1 MKINDLTVD
10 GLEQENYFATQEL
23 IDVVNAAIFLDKPLL
38 IEGPAGTGKT
48 FLAKTLSALLNL
60 ELIRLQ
66 CHEGI
71 DEDKSVY
78 EWNYKKQ
85 LLSIQKSEENENL
98 FDEKY
103 LIKRPILSALTTEEN
118 SLFLIDEID
127 RSDEEFEALLLEIL
141 AENQVTIPEFGT
153 IKGNENRITILTSNS
168 TRELSDALRRRCIY
182 YYLDFPS
189 IEIETKVFM
198 NSIEDIEEN
207 ENLFDEKYLI
217 KRPILT
223 ALTTEENSLFLIDE
237 IDRSDEEFE
246 ALLLEVLA
254 ENQVTIPEFGTIKGS
269 ENRITILTSNSTRE
283 LSDALRRRCIY
294 YYLDF
299 PSIEIETKVFMNS
312 IEDID
317 ENEARKYASLVSFIR
332 SLSLNKIPSLIESV
346 EWVKYNNSKD
356 QESVRSNLGIL
367 LKDKSDQKKYVEKLE
382 ESNEFNQE

>member
-1 MKINDLTVD
+1 MNINDLTID
-10 GLEQENYFATQEL
+10 SLEKENYFATQEL
-23 IDVVNAAIFLDKPLL
+23 VDVVNAAIFLDKPLL

-48 FLAKTLSALLNL
+48 FLAKTLSSLLNL

-71 DEDKSVY
+71 DEDKAVY

-85 LLSIQKSEENENL
+85 LLSIQSSEKNENL

-103 LIKRPILSALTTEEN
+103 LIKRPILTALTNKES

-153 IKGNENRITILTSNS
+153 INGSDNRVTILTSNS

-189 IEIETKVFM
+189 IDIESKVLM
-198 NSIEDIEEN
+198 NSIDKLDED
-207 ENLFDEKYLI
+207 
-217 KRPILT
+217 
-223 ALTTEENSLFLIDE
+223 
-237 IDRSDEEFE
+237 
-246 ALLLEVLA
+246 
-254 ENQVTIPEFGTIKGS
+254 
-269 ENRITILTSNSTRE
+269 
-283 LSDALRRRCIY
+283 DAKK
-294 YYLDF
+294 F
-299 PSIEIETKVFMNS
+299 
-312 IEDID
+312 
-317 ENEARKYASLVSFIR
+317 ASLISFIR

-346 EWVKYNNSKD
+346 EWVKYNNSKNN
-356 QESVRSNLGIL
+356 ESIRSNLGIL
-367 LKDKSDQKKYVEKLE
+367 LKDKSDQKKYIEKLE